1 MTSKEYSKLKLNR
14 TELLKKDIYR
24 CRISSAKNSI
34 QN

>member
-1 MTSKEYSKLKLNR
+1 MTSKEHSKLKLNK
-14 TELLKKDIYR
+14 TELSKKDIYR